1 MLRSLRGVAA
11 VSGGAITMIAGAPG
25 IGKSKTLQA
34 FKDQFGRRT
43 FMVQAVSGA
52 GGVWGVAQ
60 ALTAALDMGAPNGRG
75 RDNID
80 AFEWLRFAAEEG
92 CFSLVFAGDRHLV
105 NVMAELPQLRSRL
118 RRPVVIR
125 RAATADVRAFAAAL
139 GLADGQM
146 HDALTGVALAHGC
159 LRDVGNVIEHARLFA
174 GAERVELA
182 HVLAAIEDLKLG
194 PKGRGA

>member
-1 MLRSLRGVAA
+1 
-11 VSGGAITMIAGAPG
+11 
-25 IGKSKTLQA
+25 
-34 FKDQFGRRT
+34 
-43 FMVQAVSGA
+43 MVQAVSGA

-60 ALTAALDMGAPNGRG
+60 ALTAALDMGAPNGRDLKGSREAIGEAVGLDGIPILDEAQYLVKKNGRG
-75 RDNID
+75 RDTID

-92 CFSLVFAGDRHLV
+92 CFSLVFAGDLHLV

-125 RAATADVRAFAAAL
+125 RAAKADVRAFAAAL
-139 GLADGQM
+139 GLADGQV
-146 HDALTGVALAHGC
+146 HDALTGVALAHGG